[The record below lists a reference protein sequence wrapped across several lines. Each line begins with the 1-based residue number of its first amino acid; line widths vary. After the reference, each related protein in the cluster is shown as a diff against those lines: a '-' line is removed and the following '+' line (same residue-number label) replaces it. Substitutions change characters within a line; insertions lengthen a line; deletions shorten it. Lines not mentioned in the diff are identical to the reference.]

1 MEAHEDTKL
10 ERWWRS
16 ALTSLWGAWLVVT
29 FITFLLL
36 MFAGGR
42 GARWSHLPY
51 AIFNL
56 FTPVLL
62 GNLSQRCLE
71 VFALLGFTLL
81 VGGLLGRSIQWPL
94 LRIVYNLSVL
104 FTLTVACDFLVWGH
118 WMSWAILH
126 RALGEYGWVK

>member
-1 MEAHEDTKL
+1 
-10 ERWWRS
+10 
-16 ALTSLWGAWLVVT
+16 VVT

-62 GNLSQRCLE
+62 GNLSRRRLA
-71 VFALLGFTLL
+71 VFALVGFTLL
-81 VGGLLGRSIQWPL
+81 VGGLLGRLIRWPL
-94 LRIVYNLSVL
+94 LRIVYNLIAL
-104 FTLTVACDFLVWGH
+104 FALTVACDFLVWGH
-118 WMSWAILH
+118 WTSWEILH
-126 RALGEYGWVK
+126 RALEEYGWVK